1 MQRTE
6 FGDIRSACGFL
17 NILYLNKKKK
27 KGKPPENYKI
37 TTWND

>member
-27 KGKPPENYKI
+27 REATRELQN
-37 TTWND
+37 NDME